1 MINIKI
7 ICIGNLKE
15 KFWIEASNE
24 YQKRLQRFCK
34 LSIVELQEQNKF
46 NNIESILENEG
57 RDIISNLTDK
67 NILLDIYGTT
77 ITSEELAKKIESL
90 SQTYSHLTFVIG
102 GSYGVSNE
110 VKEKIT
116 DKISFGKITLP
127 HNLARIVLLEQ
138 IYRAF
143 MINNGGKYHK

>member
-15 KFWIEASNE
+15 KFWIEASKE

-67 NILLDIYGTT
+67 NILLDIYGKT

-90 SQTYSHLTFVIG
+90 SQIYSHLTFVIG

>member
-15 KFWIEASNE
+15 KFWIEASKE

-67 NILLDIYGTT
+67 NILLDIYGKT

>member
-15 KFWIEASNE
+15 KFWIEASKE

-67 NILLDIYGTT
+67 NILLDIYGKT
-77 ITSEELAKKIESL
+77 ITSEELAKKIESF